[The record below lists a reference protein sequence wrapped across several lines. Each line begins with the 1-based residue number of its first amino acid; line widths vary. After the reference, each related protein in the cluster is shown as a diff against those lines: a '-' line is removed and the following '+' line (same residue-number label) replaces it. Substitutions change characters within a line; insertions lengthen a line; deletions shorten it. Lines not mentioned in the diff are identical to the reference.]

1 MCADNLVLWKWVT
14 MAATVLVLVGGIN
27 WLSVGVLKMDLVEK
41 LLGSG
46 VLSRSIYTLVGL
58 AALFLFFRRDTYLP
72 FLGTTVFPSGALMEK
87 VPQGASQEIS
97 IRTIPGA
104 HVVYWAA
111 EPARGD
117 ALGDYKVAYGKYENA
132 GVAIA
137 DAQGDVRMKIRGPPR
152 SYSVPWKGELSP
164 HIHFRIVKPDGWA
177 GRVET
182 YWLEKGTVEPFENA
196 L

>member
-1 MCADNLVLWKWVT
+1 MI
-14 MAATVLVLVGGIN
+14 ATVLVLVGGIN
-27 WLSVGVLKMDLVEK
+27 WLSVGVARVDIVEK

-46 VLSRSIYTLVGL
+46 LLARAVYLLVGL
-58 AALFLFFRRDTYLP
+58 SALLLFFRRDTYLP

-87 VPQGASQEIS
+87 VPQGAGQEVV

-104 HVVYWAA
+104 KVVYWAA

-117 ALGDYKVAYGKYENA
+117 SLGDYKKAYGTYENA

-137 DAQGDVRMKIRGPPR
+137 DAQGDVRMKIRGAPR
-152 SYSVPWKGELSP
+152 SYTVPWKGELPP
-164 HIHFRIVKPDGWA
+164 HVHFRVVKPDGWA

-182 YWLEKGTVEPFENA
+182 YWLDKGTVEPFENV